1 MIGQALWR
9 TTATICFCLLIP
21 RFVAAQST
29 NSFIVTLFSK
39 DYVRSTGQPENFLD
53 TFIWPSDMPGLFKLT
68 ILNGDHA
75 GDHRV
80 SSGTVKLNG
89 SEIIRSSDFSEKLA
103 TIERAISLLPT
114 NTLVVELTSKPNSFF
129 KVLVTGV
136 ISWPAINDSIL
147 GVSLNYPPAWTI
159 QRDSRINR
167 ISLSN
172 VQHLSPISETSL
184 STEALLE
191 VRLRTGANP
200 QQLAIQQWFD
210 QFFAKGFSVSPLSRF
225 NTTIDGR
232 PAVRIETSEIGRT
245 VHFYVALNAD
255 IIEVAY
261 SLSNVQFL
269 SDYQAVLSSIRF
281 NR

>member
-1 MIGQALWR
+1 
-9 TTATICFCLLIP
+9 
-21 RFVAAQST
+21 
-29 NSFIVTLFSK
+29 
-39 DYVRSTGQPENFLD
+39 
-53 TFIWPSDMPGLFKLT
+53 
-68 ILNGDHA
+68 
-75 GDHRV
+75 
-80 SSGTVKLNG
+80 
-89 SEIIRSSDFSEKLA
+89 
-103 TIERAISLLPT
+103 
-114 NTLVVELTSKPNSFF
+114 
-129 KVLVTGV
+129 
-136 ISWPAINDSIL
+136 
-147 GVSLNYPPAWTI
+147 
-159 QRDSRINR
+159 
-167 ISLSN
+167 
-172 VQHLSPISETSL
+172 
-184 STEALLE
+184 